1 MKKILVLN
9 GSPQKDDGTNI
20 ILRRLTEAL
29 NTSAPGAEADKFD
42 LAAKKISI
50 GHCGYCGKCKSI
62 SGGECIFNNA
72 ASVFIRKVFVADIVV
87 IGTPVYSW
95 GISSQLEIAV
105 KKLFAEAVELQRRSR
120 GLMLLTEDMEE
131 HYKKT
136 SAKLDG
142 YFRFVSEHLRWNYL
156 GCVPFPAVG
165 GKSGDC
171 ESEILG
177 KIAAVKEKL
186 V

>member
-120 GLMLLTEDMEE
+120 
-131 HYKKT
+131 
-136 SAKLDG
+136 
-142 YFRFVSEHLRWNYL
+142 
-156 GCVPFPAVG
+156 
-165 GKSGDC
+165 
-171 ESEILG
+171 
-177 KIAAVKEKL
+177 
-186 V
+186 